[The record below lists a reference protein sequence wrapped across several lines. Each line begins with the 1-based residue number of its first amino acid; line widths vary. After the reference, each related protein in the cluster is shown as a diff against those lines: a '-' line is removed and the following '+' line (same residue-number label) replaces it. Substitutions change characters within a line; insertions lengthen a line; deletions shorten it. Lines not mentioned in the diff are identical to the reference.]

1 MLAAIPAATIVLSS
15 LMKIEKTNIF
25 QILGLSLSIIG
36 IGSIISNG
44 DVKKL
49 FL

>member
-25 QILGLSLSIIG
+25 KFWTVVV
-36 IGSIISNG
+36 NYRN
-44 DVKKL
+44 
-49 FL
+49 